1 MSLKMLEVCKL
12 SNVSISAVLGI
23 LNSPIRSILG
33 KQSGYLPPESMSMT
47 ADFLEK
53 FPSMA
58 RMANRLDS
66 SSFLDS
72 RSSSPEDSETSGFS
86 SGSDHLCDMLV
97 RPDGAY
103 SITVLFVGL
112 LGLET
117 VYTCL
122 ATHCIYLYLSIQ
134 VGQLSWVS
142 WSNCH
147 VDGKSGFHN
156 WGRGLEKSDI
166 SM

>member
-1 MSLKMLEVCKL
+1 MSLKMLEVWEL
-12 SNVSISAVLGI
+12 TNVSISTVLGI

-33 KQSGYLPPESMSMT
+33 KQSGYLPPDSMSMT

-72 RSSSPEDSETSGFS
+72 RSSSPEDSETSGVS

-97 RPDGAY
+97 RQ
-103 SITVLFVGL
+103 TVVIPFCL
-112 LGLET
+112 LGLEIDP
-117 VYTCL
+117 YSNKCF
-122 ATHCIYLYLSIQ
+122 YLHLTI
-134 VGQLSWVS
+134 
-142 WSNCH
+142 
-147 VDGKSGFHN
+147 
-156 WGRGLEKSDI
+156 
-166 SM
+166 

>member
-1 MSLKMLEVCKL
+1 M
-12 SNVSISAVLGI
+12 LGI
-23 LNSPIRSILG
+23 LNSPFSSLLG
-33 KQSGYLPPESMSMT
+33 KPPGYLPPESMSMS

-97 RPDGAY
+97 RLGYLVYNVFFVVVVVVMLVCEGPGEESNLDGLP
-103 SITVLFVGL
+103 IV
-112 LGLET
+112 
-117 VYTCL
+117 
-122 ATHCIYLYLSIQ
+122 
-134 VGQLSWVS
+134 
-142 WSNCH
+142 
-147 VDGKSGFHN
+147 
-156 WGRGLEKSDI
+156 
-166 SM
+166 